1 MYIGRWNADYPD
13 PDSFASIFHSQT
25 GFFGRVC
32 SSPEIDRLIARA
44 RSESVPTL
52 RHALYLELEETL
64 AADAVILP
72 MFHEQ
77 AYRIARPEVDGLTLG
92 LGTPTVSMEE
102 IRIAPRGTGP

>member
-1 MYIGRWNADYPD
+1 LVAAGW
-13 PDSFASIFHSQT
+13 ASSTVFHSQT

-44 RSESVPTL
+44 RSESVPAL
-52 RHALYLELEETL
+52 RHTRYRELEDML
-64 AADAVILP
+64 AADAIILP

-102 IRIAPRGTGP
+102 LRIASPDP